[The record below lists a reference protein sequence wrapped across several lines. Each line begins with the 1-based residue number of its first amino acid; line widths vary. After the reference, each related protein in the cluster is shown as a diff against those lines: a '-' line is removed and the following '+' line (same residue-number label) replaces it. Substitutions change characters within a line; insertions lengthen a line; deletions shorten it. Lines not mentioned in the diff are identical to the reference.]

1 MARAQ
6 NVKTKT
12 LSSERSN
19 ISTAATAA
27 TRETNKA
34 ATIVALLKSK
44 RGATIPEL
52 MEATG
57 WQSHSVRGFLAG
69 ALRTRHGL
77 EPVSDK
83 RDGELRR
90 YRAR

>member
-6 NVKTKT
+6 TIKSK
-12 LSSERSN
+12 SETSEIRKSPA
-19 ISTAATAA
+19 AATAA
-27 TRETNKA
+27 LRETNKA
-34 ATIVALLKSK
+34 AAIIALLKSK
-44 RGATIPEL
+44 RGATIPDL

-57 WQSHSVRGFLAG
+57 WQPHSIRGFLAG

-77 EPVSDK
+77 EPLSEK

>member
-6 NVKTKT
+6 NFRTKSET
-12 LSSERSN
+12 TENRKSSSA
-19 ISTAATAA
+19 ITAAP
-27 TRETNKA
+27 RETNKA

-44 RGATIPEL
+44 RGVTIPEL

-77 EPVSDK
+77 EPLTEK